1 MSTAEAAVDRSNGSV
16 KAVTHNQVNKERKLK
31 FTLSFTPEAARA
43 IESVALVL
51 GYDSPED
58 FCEQAVEKE
67 VKAQIGG
74 VRRHSKAKQ

>member
-43 IESVALVL
+43 TS
-51 GYDSPED
+51 
-58 FCEQAVEKE
+58 
-67 VKAQIGG
+67 
-74 VRRHSKAKQ
+74 VRRACPRLRQS